1 MQCVGNTGEMYD
13 LCNAGRLDQR
23 RKLQSDIGGKIRKL
37 KMNCSHF
44 THMLNRFQIVEGLV
58 TAFKDNLKTC
68 QFEKGRS
75 IIRFF
80 GDLVNCHVVS
90 PASYLNLLETLVD
103 VTMESEVPETRTD
116 FYVFT
121 VLSSLPW
128 VGRELHEK
136 KESDLEQ
143 LLTHIENYMS
153 RRSKP
158 HHTALRVWYSDTPH
172 PQEEY
177 LECLWTQ
184 INKLKTDKW
193 IERQILRPYI
203 FFQTQFEE
211 ALQNNLAQIQ
221 IPPHDSSY
229 VYPYPKVIFRLF
241 DYTDAPEGQVMP
253 QAHSI
258 DRFLIEENIQFILN
272 QYSFNRK
279 TCAHILASLPNKQKL
294 PLEYMII
301 EVILANLFA
310 LPKAPQ
316 LEIFYG
322 SLILELCRINPQTF
336 PIVLSHAIELLFER
350 LDSMNVACVDRFASW
365 FAYHLSNFQ
374 FQWSWQDWSQYVTV
388 SDLQP
393 KPKFIK
399 ETLTRC
405 MRLSYYEKVQGII
418 PENFQT
424 LMPTPPLPVNKYL
437 NDDAETLPEY
447 PIVEKLMNAFK
458 DKATPEIVIEIIN
471 EIDNLPGV
479 RVENGFNPL
488 KISSFLTVLLSYASK
503 SFTHLFYMIH
513 KYNKVLQYLN
523 TSEESQLCMLK
534 TMFEIWKSHEQ
545 LMEVLVTKLLKA
557 NIISYTAIANFVFSK
572 DMYSDLMKSYVWNIL
587 HAAIKRQILTVNDLE
602 RDLNEM
608 RKMATKGDTTIK
620 VQRMDVDDEL
630 IGRKDNGE
638 EHEPESFEDRI
649 EKLEEKYENAQS
661 EQKNLFLTIF
671 QRFIMLLSEHIQTCE
686 SKGRSFKNHWFRWCI
701 GRLQQIFYEHHEN
714 IFNYVSTLESLLF
727 TSDLDQH
734 ILLIF
739 KQFCS
744 LRA

>member
-1 MQCVGNTGEMYD
+1 M
-13 LCNAGRLDQR
+13 
-23 RKLQSDIGGKIRKL
+23 
-37 KMNCSHF
+37 
-44 THMLNRFQIVEGLV
+44 

-68 QFEKGRS
+68 QFENSRS

-80 GDLVNCHVVS
+80 GDLVNCRVVS

-103 VTMESEVPETRTD
+103 VTMESDVPETRTD
-116 FYVFT
+116 YYVFT

-136 KESDLEQ
+136 KEADLEQ
-143 LLTHIENYMS
+143 LLSHIEGYMS

-158 HHTALRVWYSDTPH
+158 HHTALRVWYSDSPH

-177 LECLWTQ
+177 LECLWAQ
-184 INKLKTDKW
+184 IHKLKTDKW

-203 FFQTQFEE
+203 FFATQFEE
-211 ALQNNLAQIQ
+211 ALQNNLPQIQ
-221 IPPHDSSY
+221 VPPHDSSY

-241 DYTDAPEGQVMP
+241 DYTDCQEGQVMP
-253 QAHSI
+253 AAHSI

-272 QYSFNRK
+272 QFQFNRK

-310 LPKAPQ
+310 LPKSPH

-322 SLILELCRINPQTF
+322 SMILELCKINPQTF
-336 PIVLSHAIELLFER
+336 PIVLSHAVELLFER

-374 FQWSWQDWSQYVTV
+374 FQWSWQDWAQYVSQSV
-388 SDLQP
+388 LQP

-405 MRLSYYEKVQGII
+405 MRLSYYERVLELI
-418 PENFQT
+418 PENFQQ
-424 LMPTPPLPVNKYL
+424 LMPDPPLPVNKYL
-437 NDDAETLPEY
+437 GDAASFPEY
-447 PIVEKLMNAFK
+447 KIVERLMNAFK
-458 DKATPEIVIEIIN
+458 DKATPEQVIEIIN
-471 EIDNLPGV
+471 EIDELPEAQPI
-479 RVENGFNPL
+479 ENGCSPL

-523 TSEESQLCMLK
+523 TSEDAQLCMLK
-534 TMFEIWKSHEQ
+534 TMFEIWRSHEQ

-572 DMYSDLMKSYVWNIL
+572 EMYADLMKSYVWNIL
-587 HAAIKRQILTVNDLE
+587 HSAIRRQIQSVKDLE
-602 RDLNEM
+602 RDLNEL
-608 RKMATKGDTTIK
+608 RKMPVKNENSIAAK
-620 VQRMDVDDEL
+620 VQRMDVDEDL
-630 IGRKDNGE
+630 SGARKDIGE
-638 EHEPESFEDRI
+638 EEPESFDERI
-649 EKLEEKYENAQS
+649 EKLEERYENAQS
-661 EQKNLFLTIF
+661 EQKNLFLIIF

-686 SKGRSFKNHWFRWCI
+686 SQSRSFKNHWFRWCI
-701 GRLQQIFYEHHEN
+701 GRLQQIFYEHHEK
-714 IFNYVSTLESLLF
+714 IFVYVSTLESLLF

>member
-1 MQCVGNTGEMYD
+1 M
-13 LCNAGRLDQR
+13 
-23 RKLQSDIGGKIRKL
+23 
-37 KMNCSHF
+37 
-44 THMLNRFQIVEGLV
+44 
-58 TAFKDNLKTC
+58 TAFKDHLKSC
-68 QFEKGRS
+68 QFERARS

-103 VTMESEVPETRTD
+103 VTMESDVPETRTD
-116 FYVFT
+116 YYVFT

-136 KESDLEQ
+136 KEADLEQ
-143 LLTHIENYMS
+143 LLSHIEGYMS

-177 LECLWTQ
+177 LECLWAQ
-184 INKLKTDKW
+184 INKLKSDKW

-221 IPPHDSSY
+221 LPPHDPSY

-241 DYTDAPEGQVMP
+241 DYTDCQEGQVMP
-253 QAHSI
+253 PAHSI
-258 DRFLIEENIQFILN
+258 ERFLIEENIQFTLN
-272 QYSFNRK
+272 QYQFNRK
-279 TCAHILASLPNKQKL
+279 TCAHILAGLPNKQKL
-294 PLEYMII
+294 PLEYMVI

-310 LPKAPQ
+310 LPKSPH

-322 SLILELCRINPQTF
+322 SLILELCKINPQTY
-336 PIVLSHAIELLFER
+336 PIVLSHAVELLFER

-374 FQWSWQDWSQYVTV
+374 FQWSWQDWAQYVSQSV
-388 SDLQP
+388 LQP
-393 KPKFIK
+393 KPKFIR

-405 MRLSYYEKVQGII
+405 MRLSYYEKIQDLI
-418 PENFQT
+418 PENFQQ
-424 LMPTPPLPVNKYL
+424 LMPDPPLPVNKYL
-437 NDDAETLPEY
+437 GDAATFPEY
-447 PIVEKLMNAFK
+447 KIVERLMNSFR
-458 DKATPEIVIEIIN
+458 DKATPEQVIEIIN
-471 EIDNLPGV
+471 EIDELPEV
-479 RVENGFNPL
+479 QPIENGFNPL

-513 KYNKVLQYLN
+513 KYHKVLQYLN
-523 TSEESQLCMLK
+523 TSEDAQLCMLR
-534 TMFEIWKSHEQ
+534 TMFEIWRSHEQ

-572 DMYSDLMKSYVWNIL
+572 EMYADLTKSYVWNIL
-587 HAAIKRQILTVNDLE
+587 HSAIRRQIQSVHDLE
-602 RDLNEM
+602 RDLNEL
-608 RKMATKGDTTIK
+608 RKMPTKSERDPVK
-620 VQRMDVDDEL
+620 VQRMDVDDDL
-630 IGRKDNGE
+630 SMARKDVGE
-638 EHEPESFEDRI
+638 EEPESFDERI
-649 EKLEEKYENAQS
+649 EKLEERYENAQS

-671 QRFIMLLSEHIQTCE
+671 QRFIMLLSEHIQSCE
-686 SKGRSFKNHWFRWCI
+686 AQSRSFKNHWFRWCI
-701 GRLQQIFYEHHEN
+701 GRLQQIFYEHHEK
-714 IFNYVSTLESLLF
+714 IFVYVSTLESLLF

>member
-1 MQCVGNTGEMYD
+1 
-13 LCNAGRLDQR
+13 
-23 RKLQSDIGGKIRKL
+23 
-37 KMNCSHF
+37 
-44 THMLNRFQIVEGLV
+44 
-58 TAFKDNLKTC
+58 
-68 QFEKGRS
+68 
-75 IIRFF
+75 
-80 GDLVNCHVVS
+80 
-90 PASYLNLLETLVD
+90 
-103 VTMESEVPETRTD
+103 MESEVPETRTD

-136 KESDLEQ
+136 KEADLDQ
-143 LLTHIENYMS
+143 LLSNIENYMS

-177 LECLWTQ
+177 LECLWAQ
-184 INKLKTDKW
+184 INKLKNDKW

-229 VYPYPKVIFRLF
+229 IYPYPKVIFRLF
-241 DYTDAPEGQVMP
+241 DYTDCPEEGQVMP
-253 QAHSI
+253 SAHSI

-272 QYSFNRK
+272 QYDFNRK

-294 PLEYMII
+294 PLEYMIV

-310 LPKAPQ
+310 LPKSTN

-322 SLILELCRINPQTF
+322 SLILELCKINPQTF

-350 LDSMNVACVDRFASW
+350 LDSMNVACVDRFATW
-365 FAYHLSNFQ
+365 FAYHLSNFL
-374 FQWSWQDWSQYVTV
+374 FQWSWQDWAQYVTQ
-388 SDLQP
+388 SELQP

-399 ETLTRC
+399 ETLARC
-405 MRLSYYEKVQGII
+405 LRLSYYEKVLGLI
-418 PENFQT
+418 PENFQV
-424 LMPTPPLPVNKYL
+424 LMPEPPLPVNKYL
-437 NDDAETLPEY
+437 NEDAETLPEY
-447 PIVEKLMNAFK
+447 SIVEKLMNAFK
-458 DKATPEIVIEIIN
+458 DKATPEQVIEVIN
-471 EIDNLPGV
+471 EIDKLPGQ
-479 RVENGFNPL
+479 RLENDFNPL

-523 TSEESQLCMLK
+523 TSEESQLCMLT

-572 DMYSDLMKSYVWNIL
+572 EMYSDLMKSYVWDIL
-587 HAAIKRQILTVNDLE
+587 HSAIRRQIQSVKDLE

-608 RKMATKGDTTIK
+608 RKMASTSSSQTATTTTIK
-620 VQRMDVDDEL
+620 TQRMDVDDEL
-630 IGRKDNGE
+630 GSRVENKNGADE
-638 EHEPESFEDRI
+638 EHESFEDRI

>member
-1 MQCVGNTGEMYD
+1 MF
-13 LCNAGRLDQR
+13 L
-23 RKLQSDIGGKIRKL
+23 
-37 KMNCSHF
+37 F
-44 THMLNRFQIVEGLV
+44 
-58 TAFKDNLKTC
+58 
-68 QFEKGRS
+68 
-75 IIRFF
+75 
-80 GDLVNCHVVS
+80 
-90 PASYLNLLETLVD
+90 
-103 VTMESEVPETRTD
+103 
-116 FYVFT
+116 
-121 VLSSLPW
+121 LS
-128 VGRELHEK
+128 G
-136 KESDLEQ
+136 
-143 LLTHIENYMS
+143 
-153 RRSKP
+153 
-158 HHTALRVWYSDTPH
+158 DTPH

-177 LECLWTQ
+177 LECLWLQ
-184 INKLKTDKW
+184 INKLKNDKW

-211 ALQNNLAQIQ
+211 AFQNNLAQIQ

-229 VYPYPKVIFRLF
+229 VYPLPKVIFRLF
-241 DYTDAPEGQVMP
+241 DYADCQEGQVMP
-253 QAHSI
+253 SAHSI
-258 DRFLIEENIQFILN
+258 DRFLIEENIQFIIN
-272 QYSFNRK
+272 QYNFNRK
-279 TCAHILASLPNKQKL
+279 TCAYILAGIQNKQKL

-310 LPKAPQ
+310 LPKSTH

-322 SLILELCRINPQTF
+322 SLMLELCKINPQVY

-365 FAYHLSNFQ
+365 FAYHLSNFL
-374 FQWSWQDWSQYVTV
+374 FQWQWADWSQYITQTE
-388 SDLQP
+388 LQP
-393 KPKFIK
+393 KPKFIR

-405 MRLSYYEKVQGII
+405 MRLSYYEKVLGFI
-418 PENFQT
+418 PENFQN
-424 LMPTPPLPVNKYL
+424 LMPDPPLPVNKYIT
-437 NDDAETLPEY
+437 DDAESLPEY
-447 PIVEKLMNAFK
+447 SIVEKLMNAFK
-458 DKATPEIVIEIIN
+458 DKSTPEQVIEIIN
-471 EIDNLPGV
+471 EIDNLPNAKTEGDV
-479 RVENGFNPL
+479 NPL

-513 KYNKVLQYLN
+513 KYNRVLQYLN
-523 TSEESQLCMLK
+523 TSEEAQLCMLK

-572 DMYSDLMKSYVWNIL
+572 EMYSDLMKSYVWNIL
-587 HAAIKRQILTVNDLE
+587 HSAIKRQIQTVKDLE
-602 RDLNEM
+602 RDLKELHKTASGGKNLV
-608 RKMATKGDTTIK
+608 AGDHLAPNAAK
-620 VQRMDVDDEL
+620 RERMDIDGEDKKE
-630 IGRKDNGE
+630 DNE
-638 EHEPESFEDRI
+638 EKESESLEDRI

-671 QRFIMLLSEHIQTCE
+671 QRFIMLLSEHIQSHE

-714 IFNYVSTLESLLF
+714 IFSYVSTLESLLF

>member
-1 MQCVGNTGEMYD
+1 M
-13 LCNAGRLDQR
+13 
-23 RKLQSDIGGKIRKL
+23 
-37 KMNCSHF
+37 
-44 THMLNRFQIVEGLV
+44 

-68 QFEKGRS
+68 QFEKSRS

-80 GDLVNCHVVS
+80 GDLVNCRVVS

-103 VTMESEVPETRTD
+103 VTMESDVPETRTD
-116 FYVFT
+116 YYVFT

-136 KESDLEQ
+136 KEADLEQ
-143 LLTHIENYMS
+143 LLSHIEGYMS

-158 HHTALRVWYSDTPH
+158 HHTALRVWYSDSPH

-177 LECLWTQ
+177 LECLWAQ
-184 INKLKTDKW
+184 INKLKSDKW

-221 IPPHDSSY
+221 VPPHDSSY

-241 DYTDAPEGQVMP
+241 DYTDCQEGQVMP
-253 QAHSI
+253 SAHSI
-258 DRFLIEENIQFILN
+258 ERFLIEENIQFILN
-272 QYSFNRK
+272 QFQFNRK

-294 PLEYMII
+294 PLEYMVI

-310 LPKAPQ
+310 LPKSPH

-322 SLILELCRINPQTF
+322 SMILELCKINPQIY
-336 PIVLSHAIELLFER
+336 PIVLSHAVELLFER

-374 FQWSWQDWSQYVTV
+374 FQWSWQDWAQYVSQSV
-388 SDLQP
+388 LQP

-405 MRLSYYEKVQGII
+405 MRLSYYEKVQDLI
-418 PENFQT
+418 PENFQQ
-424 LMPTPPLPVNKYL
+424 LMPDPPLPVNKYL
-437 NDDAETLPEY
+437 GDAASFPEY
-447 PIVEKLMNAFK
+447 KIVERLMNAFK
-458 DKATPEIVIEIIN
+458 DKATPEQVIEIIN
-471 EIDNLPGV
+471 EIDELPEV
-479 RVENGFNPL
+479 QPIEHGFNPL

-523 TSEESQLCMLK
+523 TSEEAQLCMLR
-534 TMFEIWKSHEQ
+534 TMFEIWRSHEQ

-572 DMYSDLMKSYVWNIL
+572 EMHNDLMKNYVWNIL
-587 HAAIKRQILTVNDLE
+587 HSAIRRQIQSVKDLE
-602 RDLNEM
+602 RDLNEL
-608 RKMATKGDTTIK
+608 RKMPVKNENLSAVK
-620 VQRMDVDDEL
+620 VQRMDVDDDL
-630 IGRKDNGE
+630 STARKDVGE
-638 EHEPESFEDRI
+638 EEPESFDERI
-649 EKLEEKYENAQS
+649 EKLEERYENAQS

-671 QRFIMLLSEHIQTCE
+671 QRFIMLLSEHIQSCE
-686 SKGRSFKNHWFRWCI
+686 SQSRSFKNHWFRWCI
-701 GRLQQIFYEHHEN
+701 GRLQQIFYEHHEK
-714 IFNYVSTLESLLF
+714 IFVYVSTLESLLF

>member
-1 MQCVGNTGEMYD
+1 M
-13 LCNAGRLDQR
+13 
-23 RKLQSDIGGKIRKL
+23 
-37 KMNCSHF
+37 
-44 THMLNRFQIVEGLV
+44 
-58 TAFKDNLKTC
+58 TAFKDNLKAC
-68 QFEKGRS
+68 QFENSRS

-80 GDLVNCHVVS
+80 GDLVNCRVIS

-103 VTMESEVPETRTD
+103 VTMESDVPETRTD

-136 KESDLEQ
+136 KEADLEQ
-143 LLTHIENYMS
+143 LLSNVEGYMS

-158 HHTALRVWYSDTPH
+158 HHTALRVWYSDSPH

-177 LECLWTQ
+177 LECLWAQ
-184 INKLKTDKW
+184 INKLKADKW

-211 ALQNNLAQIQ
+211 ALQNNLPQIQ
-221 IPPHDSSY
+221 VPPHHSSY

-241 DYTDAPEGQVMP
+241 DYSDCQEGQVMP
-253 QAHSI
+253 SAHSI
-258 DRFLIEENIQFILN
+258 DRFLVEEHIQFILN
-272 QYSFNRK
+272 QFQFNRK

-310 LPKAPQ
+310 LPKSPH

-322 SLILELCRINPQTF
+322 SMILELCKINPQTF
-336 PIVLSHAIELLFER
+336 PIVLSHAVELLFER

-374 FQWSWQDWSQYVTV
+374 FQWSWQDWAQYVSQSV
-388 SDLQP
+388 LQP

-405 MRLSYYEKVQGII
+405 MRLSYYEKVLELI
-418 PENFQT
+418 PENFQQ
-424 LMPTPPLPVNKYL
+424 LMPDPPLPVNKYL
-437 NDDAETLPEY
+437 GDAASFPEY
-447 PIVEKLMNAFK
+447 KIVERLMNAFK
-458 DKATPEIVIEIIN
+458 DKATPEQVIEIIN
-471 EIDNLPGV
+471 EIDELPAAQPI
-479 RVENGFNPL
+479 ENGCNPL

-513 KYNKVLQYLN
+513 KYNKVLEYLN
-523 TSEESQLCMLK
+523 TSEEAQLCMLK
-534 TMFEIWKSHEQ
+534 TMFEIWRSHEQ

-572 DMYSDLMKSYVWNIL
+572 EMYSDLMKSYVWNIL
-587 HAAIKRQILTVNDLE
+587 HSAIRRQIQSVKDLK
-602 RDLNEM
+602 RDLDELREMPVKNENTM
-608 RKMATKGDTTIK
+608 SAK
-620 VQRMDVDDEL
+620 VQRMDVDEDL
-630 IGRKDNGE
+630 SGARKDAGE
-638 EHEPESFEDRI
+638 EEPESFDERI
-649 EKLEEKYENAQS
+649 EKLEERYENAQS
-661 EQKNLFLTIF
+661 EQKNLFLIIF

-686 SKGRSFKNHWFRWCI
+686 SQSRSFKNHWFRWCI
-701 GRLQQIFYEHHEN
+701 GRLQQIFYEHHEK
-714 IFNYVSTLESLLF
+714 IFDYVSTLESLLF